1 MLVGRLPA
9 AHQANEEV
17 TEVLFLWFWI
27 VEKSFYFSVYA
38 PTEYNMNI
46 ESNRELSVFL
56 LNMVYRVHNVILL
69 DSLLSSFLKN
79 RVEKLLTRPSRISF

>member
-1 MLVGRLPA
+1 
-9 AHQANEEV
+9 
-17 TEVLFLWFWI
+17 
-27 VEKSFYFSVYA
+27 
-38 PTEYNMNI
+38 MNI